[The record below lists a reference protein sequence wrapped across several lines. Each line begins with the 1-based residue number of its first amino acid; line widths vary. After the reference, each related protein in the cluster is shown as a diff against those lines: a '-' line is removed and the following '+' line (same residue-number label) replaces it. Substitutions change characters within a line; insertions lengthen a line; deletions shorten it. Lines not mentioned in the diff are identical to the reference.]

1 MGCRSL
7 DSVCS
12 VRVDIFPGE
21 FAFGRD
27 LEEMP
32 SRASHDRSLN
42 LPSFATGPGATAAT
56 LHAVVSSYAVVSWYA
71 VATPLRFD
79 GNFCLR
85 LALGIVAIRTRG
97 IIAIRSA

>member
-32 SRASHDRSLN
+32 FRASHDRSLN

-56 LHAVVSSYAVVSWYA
+56 LHAVVSSYA